1 MEWILTNRENC
12 VSLLNFSSGLYPFFY
27 SSRKWPSG
35 SVFNMNKYFASGNK
49 QDTYNITLYLIIN
62 SVPRRKIYSISQWRY
77 RDPWRIWPAGPIGHI
92 NEIPHFSYSTGYT
105 TVSLKSFIKVHSVI
119 HSRESG
125 TQKGS
130 IPWAIL
136 DQKRVIMKI
145 ISLNF
150 FFTLLFN
157 LVSLYV
163 YS

>member
-1 MEWILTNRENC
+1 MYFGGKFT
-12 VSLLNFSSGLYPFFY
+12 
-27 SSRKWPSG
+27 
-35 SVFNMNKYFASGNK
+35 VFHSDATG
-49 QDTYNITLYLIIN
+49 TLGGFE
-62 SVPRRKIYSISQWRY
+62 
-77 RDPWRIWPAGPIGHI
+77 PAGPIGHI

-105 TVSLKSFIKVHSVI
+105 TVSLKLFIIVHSVI

-150 FFTLLFN
+150 FITLLFN